1 MNKKL
6 MKAIWYFAQQKVLE
20 VGGMCLFITAG
31 ASVGYLA
38 DKYAVISIILKCFLG
53 LVLLCGLSMILY
65 TNWQW
70 AKERAEITEE
80 D

>member
-1 MNKKL
+1 MAVATWTRSSLKYP
-6 MKAIWYFAQQKVLE
+6 AVLY
-20 VGGMCLFITAG
+20 T
-31 ASVGYLA
+31 GYIVSMTRC
-38 DKYAVISIILKCFLG
+38 YGECFLG